1 MTAQDRLV
9 DVALG
14 EVGYLE
20 KSKSAYIANPAV
32 IWFKLD
38 GAGYDNITKYAY
50 ELDQIDWYANYV
62 QYAPWCST
70 FVDFVFIKTL
80 GEPQAAKIKNHGIY
94 DALVD
99 EAIEQYKA
107 IGRWYHTPERG
118 DQVFFSKANG
128 IDPAHTGIVVDVDD
142 EYVHTVE
149 GNTNS
154 QDGHVESNGG
164 GVFRKKYRLNYYRLL
179 GFGRPLWEDDDM
191 DVNGLLEVLKK
202 ASPEERKALGKEL
215 DSCVYEYRVKLEVPA
230 WAEDELKE
238 AMDMGIT
245 DGTRPMTY
253 ATRVE
258 TAMMCKRK
266 ALGR

>member
-1 MTAQDRLV
+1 MTDRDKVV
-9 DVALG
+9 DTALQ

-20 KSKSAYIANPAV
+20 KSKSAYLRNPAV
-32 IWFKLD
+32 IWYKVD

-50 ELDQIDWYANYV
+50 ELDQLDWYANYV

-70 FVDFVFIKTL
+70 YCDWVYIKAL
-80 GEPQAAKIKNHGIY
+80 GEPEAARIKNHGIY

-107 IGRWYHTPERG
+107 IGRWYHEPRKG

-142 EYVHTVE
+142 TYVHTVE
-149 GNTNS
+149 GNTSS
-154 QDGHVESNGG
+154 QDGVDPAGG

-179 GFGRPLWEDDDM
+179 GSGRPLYEGDDDM
-191 DVNGLLEVLKK
+191 DVKGLLELLKK
-202 ASPEERKALGKEL
+202 ASPDERKEIGKEL
-215 DSCVYEYRVKLEVPA
+215 DSCVFEYRMKIEPS
-230 WAEDELKE
+230 WGEDELQE
-238 AMDMGIT
+238 AKDMGIT

-253 ATRVE
+253 ATRLE
-258 TAMMCKRK
+258 TAVMCKRAVNK
-266 ALGR
+266 K